1 MRGHCGV
8 WGGGGEFCLP
18 ALVCVCETAGRRLLE
33 KSQGTSATGTSTEE
47 FILALD
53 REPFIPGR
61 TK

>member
-1 MRGHCGV
+1 MRGQRGV
-8 WGGGGEFCLP
+8 WVGGEEFCLP

-47 FILALD
+47 LILALD

-61 TK
+61 TE